1 MTFPNPFD
9 GPSPWGEKETPKETT
24 PMTPTAMAATSP
36 NKFKIG
42 LTFKAAAGY
51 DAEWITPTVYGE
63 SAEEV
68 AVNAVDVMKALADK
82 GVIDLAALAAKKV
95 RETHQ
100 STTVLAGN
108 SAPMT
113 FSGGKVQ
120 AQQSTPGPD
129 TDSCTHG
136 RTLREGQGAKGPWAA
151 LFCNAPK
158 GSQCDPLWRQK
169 DGSFS

>member
-1 MTFPNPFD
+1 MTQPAV
-9 GPSPWGEKETPKETT
+9 T
-24 PMTPTAMAATSP
+24 ATSP

-42 LTFKAAAGY
+42 LTFKAAAGF

-63 SAEEV
+63 NADEV
-68 AVNAVDVMKALADK
+68 ASNAVDLMKSLADK

-100 STTVLAGN
+100 PSGGKGGT
-108 SAPMT
+108 SAPKT

-120 AQQSTPGPD
+120 TQQGAPD
-129 TDSCTHG
+129 GDSCPHG
-136 RTLREGQGAKGPWAA
+136 RTLREGQGKNGPWAA
-151 LFCNAPK
+151 MFCNAPK
-158 GSQCDPLWRQK
+158 GSACDPLWRQK

>member
-1 MTFPNPFD
+1 MTQ
-9 GPSPWGEKETPKETT
+9 
-24 PMTPTAMAATSP
+24 ATNNASP
-36 NKFKIG
+36 NKFRIG
-42 LTFKAAAGY
+42 LTFKAAAGF

-100 STTVLAGN
+100 PTAGKGGN
-108 SAPMT
+108 ATPKT
-113 FSGGKVQ
+113 FQGGKVQ
-120 AQQSTPGPD
+120 TQQSAPASGD
-129 TDSCTHG
+129 DSCQHG

-169 DGSFS
+169 DGSFT

>member
-1 MTFPNPFD
+1 MSFPNPFD
-9 GPSPWGEKETPKETT
+9 GPSPWGEPDTPKETP
-24 PMTPTAMAATSP
+24 PMTQTTVNATSP

-100 STTVLAGN
+100 PTAGKGGN
-108 SAPMT
+108 SAPKT

-120 AQQSTPGPD
+120 TQQSTPTPD
-129 TDSCTHG
+129 GDPCQHG
-136 RTLREGQGAKGPWAA
+136 RTLREGTGKNGPWGA

-169 DGSFS
+169 DGSFT

>member
-1 MTFPNPFD
+1 MT
-9 GPSPWGEKETPKETT
+9 E
-24 PMTPTAMAATSP
+24 AVAAVSP

-51 DAEWITPTVYGE
+51 DAEWITPTVFGQ

-68 AVNAVDVMKALADK
+68 ATNAVDLMRALADK
-82 GVIDLAALAAKKV
+82 GVIELASHAAKKV

-100 STTVLAGN
+100 PTAGKGGN
-108 SAPMT
+108 SVPKT
-113 FSGGKVQ
+113 FQGGKVQ
-120 AQQSTPGPD
+120 SAAPSAPGD
-129 TDSCTHG
+129 DSCPHG
-136 RTLREGQGAKGPWAA
+136 RTMREGQGKNGAWAA

-158 GSQCDPLWRQK
+158 GSNCDPLWRQK

>member
-1 MTFPNPFD
+1 MSFPNPFD
-9 GPSPWGEKETPKETT
+9 GPSPWGETETPKDNT
-24 PMTPTAMAATSP
+24 PMTQTTTNAASP
-36 NKFKIG
+36 NRFKIG

-63 SAEEV
+63 TAEE
-68 AVNAVDVMKALADK
+68 AATGAVDLMKALADK

-100 STTVLAGN
+100 PTAGKGGN
-108 SAPMT
+108 SAPKT

-120 AQQSTPGPD
+120 TQQGAPD
-129 TDSCTHG
+129 GDSCPHG
-136 RTLREGQGAKGPWAA
+136 RTLREGQGAKGAWAA

-158 GSQCDPLWRQK
+158 GSGCDPLWRQK

>member
-1 MTFPNPFD
+1 MTQPAVNP
-9 GPSPWGEKETPKETT
+9 
-24 PMTPTAMAATSP
+24 TSP

-42 LTFKAAAGY
+42 LTFKGAAGF
-51 DAEWITPTVYGE
+51 DAEWITPTVFGE
-63 SAEEV
+63 TAEEV
-68 AVNAVDVMKALADK
+68 AVNAVDLMKALADK

-100 STTVLAGN
+100 PTAGKGGN
-108 SAPMT
+108 TAPKT

-120 AQQSTPGPD
+120 TQQSAPASDG
-129 TDSCTHG
+129 DSCQHG
-136 RTLREGQGAKGPWAA
+136 RTLREGQGAKGAWAA

>member
-1 MTFPNPFD
+1 MIQ
-9 GPSPWGEKETPKETT
+9 
-24 PMTPTAMAATSP
+24 PTVNTSSP

-68 AVNAVDVMKALADK
+68 AANAVDLMKSLADK

-100 STTVLAGN
+100 PPAGKGGN
-108 SAPMT
+108 SAPKT
-113 FSGGKVQ
+113 FSGGRVQ
-120 AQQSTPGPD
+120 TQQSTPALD
-129 TDSCTHG
+129 NDSCQHG
-136 RTLREGQGAKGPWAA
+136 RTLREGKGQNGPWAA
-151 LFCNAPK
+151 MFCNAPK

>member
-1 MTFPNPFD
+1 MTQ
-9 GPSPWGEKETPKETT
+9 TT
-24 PMTPTAMAATSP
+24 ANATSP

-63 SAEEV
+63 TAEE
-68 AVNAVDVMKALADK
+68 AAAGAVDLMKALADK

-100 STTVLAGN
+100 PTAGKGGG
-108 SAPMT
+108 SAPKT
-113 FSGGKVQ
+113 FQGGKVQ
-120 AQQSTPGPD
+120 TQQSASATGD
-129 TDSCTHG
+129 DSCPHG
-136 RTLREGQGAKGPWAA
+136 RTLREGQGAKGGWAA
-151 LFCNAPK
+151 MFCNAPK

>member
-1 MTFPNPFD
+1 MTQAV
-9 GPSPWGEKETPKETT
+9 T
-24 PMTPTAMAATSP
+24 ATSP

-63 SAEEV
+63 NAEEV
-68 AVNAVDVMKALADK
+68 AVNAVDLMKALADK
-82 GVIDLAALAAKKV
+82 GVIDLATMAAKKL

-100 STTVLAGN
+100 GPAGMGGN
-108 SAPMT
+108 AVPKT
-113 FSGGKVQ
+113 FSGGKVH
-120 AQQSTPGPD
+120 AQQSAPTGG
-129 TDSCTHG
+129 DSCPHG
-136 RTLREGQGAKGPWAA
+136 RTLREGQGAKGAWAA
-151 LFCNAPK
+151 MFCSAPK

>member
-1 MTFPNPFD
+1 MTD
-9 GPSPWGEKETPKETT
+9 
-24 PMTPTAMAATSP
+24 AVAAVTP

-51 DAEWITPTVYGE
+51 DAEWITPTVFGQ

-68 AVNAVDVMKALADK
+68 ATNAVDLMKALADK
-82 GVIDLAALAAKKV
+82 GVIELASHAAKKV

-100 STTVLAGN
+100 PVAGKGGN
-108 SAPMT
+108 AAPKT
-113 FSGGKVQ
+113 FQGGKVQ
-120 AQQSTPGPD
+120 QAAPSSPAG
-129 TDSCTHG
+129 DSCPHG
-136 RTLREGQGAKGPWAA
+136 RTLREGQGAKGAWAA

-158 GSQCDPLWRQK
+158 GSNCDPLWRQK